1 MDKNNERLVV
11 TSIVVILVVVTTVL
25 LLMHPGP
32 PPGEPEEVS
41 WSLILILVI
50 GVSIFTLLFPFL
62 RGGDLKTLLKLKKKK
77 RGQVVNSPADDPK
90 AKRIV
95 EKARKRK

>member
-41 WSLILILVI
+41 WSLLFMQVI
-50 GVSIFTLLFPFL
+50 GVSNFKILYIGSFIIAL
-62 RGGDLKTLLKLKKKK
+62 
-77 RGQVVNSPADDPK
+77 
-90 AKRIV
+90 
-95 EKARKRK
+95 